1 MLLPPRNSN
10 ARKVKN
16 SLVAFMCRSR
26 TIWTGKDRVKFLLY
40 EPSRKE
46 PARIAGLAW
55 NARPRLMEREK
66 GAELRQLVVERR
78 IEQIYLHVEPCSS
91 RGFNASFFTSH
102 SARRNCS
109 QLEGLMNVRLLSDF
123 RTTLID
129 VWLLHN
135 TTSWSWFTSRNFTA
149 LSSWPS

>member
-1 MLLPPRNSN
+1 
-10 ARKVKN
+10 
-16 SLVAFMCRSR
+16 MCRSR

-46 PARIAGLAW
+46 PARIAGFAW

-91 RGFNASFFTSH
+91 TDDLTLPFSFPL
-102 SARRNCS
+102 CEKE
-109 QLEGLMNVRLLSDF
+109 L
-123 RTTLID
+123 
-129 VWLLHN
+129 
-135 TTSWSWFTSRNFTA
+135 FTA
-149 LSSWPS
+149 CPIHS

>member
-1 MLLPPRNSN
+1 
-10 ARKVKN
+10 
-16 SLVAFMCRSR
+16 MCRSR

-46 PARIAGLAW
+46 PARIAGFAW

-102 SARRNCS
+102 SARRNDS
-109 QLEGLMNVRLLSDF
+109 KLENLANLSLLSDF
-123 RTTLID
+123 RTTLIA
-129 VWLLHN
+129 V
-135 TTSWSWFTSRNFTA
+135 
-149 LSSWPS
+149 